1 MNQESL
7 FNASYSRRSA
17 LKRVIGL
24 SVALSAMNMPAF
36 GRTQG
41 IAGIGSDP
49 NLLAKDIPWSLQLTV
64 LEKRTV
70 TALCDVIVPEDEFG
84 PAASKVGVP
93 EFIDEWV
100 SAPYD
105 VQRADLEI
113 VRKGL
118 AWFEAEAQSRF
129 KKSFADASA
138 EQHTALLD
146 DTVKEGTPARQQG
159 FGYFQK
165 LRWLIT
171 GGYYTTAE
179 GWKAI
184 GYVGNVPMA
193 EFPGPPPEVLKKL
206 GL

>member
-1 MNQESL
+1 MNQEPL
-7 FNASYSRRSA
+7 FNSSFTRRVA

-24 SVALSAMNMPAF
+24 SAAFAALQMPAF
-36 GRTQG
+36 ARTPG
-41 IAGIGSDP
+41 VSAIGTDP
-49 NLLAKDIPWSLQLTV
+49 NLLAKDIPWGLQLTEA
-64 LEKRTV
+64 EKKTV
-70 TALCDVIVPEDEFG
+70 IALCDIIVPADNFG

-105 VQRADLEI
+105 QQKADLEI

-118 AWFEAEAQSRF
+118 AWFDAESQTRF
-129 KKSFADASA
+129 NKGFAAASPD
-138 EQHTALLD
+138 QQKALLD
-146 DTVKEGTPARQQG
+146 DVVKEGTPAREQG
-159 FGYFQK
+159 FGYFNR

-171 GGYYTTAE
+171 GGYYTTPE
-179 GWKAI
+179 GWVAL

-193 EFPGPPPEVLKKL
+193 EFPGPPPEVLKHL